1 MRLKGAHEFPVDGER
16 LWEALQDPQSAP
28 AGASAPVPAPPAAD
42 DRVHLAVAGM
52 FVGFGLARGRG
63 RRPVDRSPMRAA
75 AEPRAPHASRG
86 GP

>member
-42 DRVHLAVAGM
+42 DRG
-52 FVGFGLARGRG
+52 
-63 RRPVDRSPMRAA
+63 
-75 AEPRAPHASRG
+75 
-86 GP
+86 